1 MEADYKLIDNEER
14 HQYEF
19 HVDQYT
25 PKIEYIKST
34 NGEIYLTHTE
44 VPTQLG
50 GKGIGSQ
57 LVEKALKD
65 IEKQGLRL
73 VPLCPFVAGYILKH
87 PEWKKNCNERYS
99 HSIINSYEY
108 KERIYER
115 GSDHHLATRPVP
127 TCRHLYQ
134 DPSECISSERKT
146 VDNG

>member
-57 LVEKALKD
+57 LVEKVLKD

-73 VPLCPFVAGYILKH
+73 VPLCPFVAGYIHKH
-87 PEWKKNCNERYS
+87 PEWK
-99 HSIINSYEY
+99 
-108 KERIYER
+108 RIVMK
-115 GSDHHLATRPVP
+115 GIHI
-127 TCRHLYQ
+127 Q
-134 DPSECISSERKT
+134 
-146 VDNG
+146 

>member
-1 MEADYKLIDNEER
+1 MVSGRRDFARTFYSVTFPKQISSSACYTYSKQLIRRVIEADYELIDNEER

-19 HVDQYT
+19 HVDKYT

-73 VPLCPFVAGYILKH
+73 VPLCPFVAGYIHKH
-87 PEWKKNCNERYS
+87 PEWK
-99 HSIINSYEY
+99 
-108 KERIYER
+108 RIVMK
-115 GSDHHLATRPVP
+115 GIHI
-127 TCRHLYQ
+127 Q
-134 DPSECISSERKT
+134 
-146 VDNG
+146 